1 MRSSMI
7 TGIIEMFIA
16 LILIAVGFIIF
27 PILLSGAD
35 TIRTATN
42 ITYYTGL
49 EQIVSIGP
57 TLIFVFF
64 LFGGGVLGFFGFR
77 NIRDGS

>member
-1 MRSSMI
+1 MRSNMI
-7 TGIIEMFIA
+7 TGLVEMFIA

-27 PILLSGAD
+27 PILIDGAEE
-35 TIRTATN
+35 IRLATN
-42 ITYYTGL
+42 ISEYTGL
-49 EQIVSIGP
+49 SSIVSIGP

-77 NIRDGS
+77 TIREG

>member
-1 MRSSMI
+1 MRSNMI
-7 TGIIEMFIA
+7 TGLVEMFIA

-27 PILLSGAD
+27 PILIDGAEEIRLSA
-35 TIRTATN
+35 N
-42 ITYYTGL
+42 LSEYTGMAS
-49 EQIVSIGP
+49 IVSIGP

-77 NIRDGS
+77 TLREG